1 MKQIVWEKE
10 EVDRLEFDK
19 RIFIQNN
26 ALLSGSSIRWIKYH
40 VKPQA
45 RGAFYFRGTRTVET
59 T

>member
-26 ALLSGSSIRWIKYH
+26 ALLSGSSIR
-40 VKPQA
+40 
-45 RGAFYFRGTRTVET
+45 
-59 T
+59 